1 MMTKKRYSYT
11 PEFNF
16 RIALEALQSTKTIAP
31 ITQETR
37 CIPIRCEPGRSS
49 YKRAASRGFHK
60 E

>member
-31 ITQETR
+31 ITQENQVH
-37 CIPIRCEPGRSS
+37 PNQV
-49 YKRAASRGFHK
+49 RAWKKQLQESGF
-60 E
+60 